1 MSAHIESPSF
11 TDIFADEGDGRDER
25 EDPSADARHVIISGH
40 RYTRRRQDTNRIKR
54 ARQQVRALPMVIA
67 EREWVGERQRGVA
80 HGIELIDASLYTP
93 PGTPRAGRILREAY
107 ADATIRLPVI
117 RDLGRSLL
125 PHSAPLVAP
134 RRVAAPDV
142 VASVPA

>member
-1 MSAHIESPSF
+1 M
-11 TDIFADEGDGRDER
+11 
-25 EDPSADARHVIISGH
+25 IISGH

-67 EREWVGERQRGVA
+67 EREWVAVW
-80 HGIELIDASLYTP
+80 IELIDASLYTP

>member
-67 EREWVGERQRGVA
+67 EREWVAVW
-80 HGIELIDASLYTP
+80 IELIDASLYTP